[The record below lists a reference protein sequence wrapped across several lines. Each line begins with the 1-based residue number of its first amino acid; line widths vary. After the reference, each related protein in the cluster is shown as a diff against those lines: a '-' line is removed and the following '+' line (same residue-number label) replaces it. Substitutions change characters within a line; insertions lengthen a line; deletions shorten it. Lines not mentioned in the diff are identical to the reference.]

1 MPPRPSR
8 AVTAEAGPPP
18 RQPAD
23 PQAWQPADPQAGS
36 PRRRRLTV
44 ALLTAGITVAATA
57 AVAAELMAGGVSGG
71 RADVPGGLL
80 ASSGGTVAGSLARA
94 DAEAEPREPTP
105 GQRARFLARIGAIA
119 PWLASE
125 EDRTLTRARATCD
138 DIRRGDQGDQ
148 LVSGDQDDQDDRL
161 VSGDQEDRLV
171 SDAQERFTDVTA
183 GQAAAIVEAVRS
195 WCAP

>member
-1 MPPRPSR
+1 MRIMPPRPSR

-18 RQPAD
+18 RQPAH
-23 PQAWQPADPQAGS
+23 PPPWQPADPQAGS

-80 ASSGGTVAGSLARA
+80 ASSGGTVAGSLAHA

-148 LVSGDQDDQDDRL
+148 LVSGDQ
-161 VSGDQEDRLV
+161 EDRLV